1 MTGVA
6 QIARRWLDA
15 ANRAADRRLPALL
28 VTATFLLAGL
38 AASSVSQAAQPG
50 AASATAPTRSAKAS
64 TPAAI
69 RAVPAPPPEISQP
82 LPPPRVYLFRGA
94 LGPLFSTGMDRLA
107 EKIEK
112 AGFWA
117 SVYEFTL
124 CDLIALQVAKN
135 YRQEGG
141 PIVLIGHSMGG
152 LCSVRIAITLQEQ
165 NIPVALVVTVDPAH
179 ATKSVPPNVQRFIN
193 LFLSD
198 NILGGGDVKPEP
210 GFRGHYASF
219 DMKDHD
225 EVTHIN
231 IDKMEDVHAQLV
243 TMISQLS
250 QTSATAD
257 VDPVQLRYLVPPKV
271 SVELWDSGIPL
282 AVRPGET
289 LDQIAANYRVP
300 LWALQQS
307 NRGLAAQPLVPGQ
320 RIILPRHLLP
330 QAANQPA
337 PPQPEAVVRR

>member
-1 MTGVA
+1 MTGGMA
-6 QIARRWLDA
+6 LMARTDLG
-15 ANRAADRRLPALL
+15 RA
-28 VTATFLLAGL
+28 VSGHFLAVLFAAGL
-38 AASSVSQAAQPG
+38 ATSVPQAASAG
-50 AASATAPTRSAKAS
+50 AASATAPTRSAKTATS
-64 TPAAI
+64 PTPAAI
-69 RAVPAPPPEISQP
+69 RPVPAPPPEIAQP

-94 LGPLFSTGMDRLA
+94 LGPFFSTGMDRLA

-135 YRQEGG
+135 YRQEPG

-152 LCSVRIAITLQEQ
+152 LCGVRIAISLQEQ

-179 ATKSVPPNVQRFIN
+179 ATKSVPLNVQRFIN

-243 TMISQLS
+243 AMISQLS
-250 QTSATAD
+250 QTSATAEA
-257 VDPVQLRYLVPPKV
+257 DPVQLRYLVPPKV
-271 SVELWDSGIPL
+271 SVELWDSGVPVP
-282 AVRPGET
+282 VRPGET
-289 LDQIAANYRVP
+289 LDQIATSYRVP

-307 NRGLAAQPLVPGQ
+307 NRGLATTPIVPGQ

-330 QAANQPA
+330 QAAIQPA
-337 PPQPEAVVRR
+337 PQMPEASVRR

>member
-6 QIARRWLDA
+6 RIARGLLDA
-15 ANRAADRRLPALL
+15 AEAAAQRWLP
-28 VTATFLLAGL
+28 VLLAAGL
-38 AASSVSQAAQPG
+38 VAAAWPQASRAG
-50 AASATAPTRSAKAS
+50 AASATAPSKSAKTATLP

-69 RAVPAPPPEISQP
+69 RPAPERPLEAPQP

-94 LGPLFSTGMDRLA
+94 LGPFFSTGMDRLA

-135 YRQEGG
+135 YRQDQA
-141 PIVLIGHSMGG
+141 PIVMIGHSMGG
-152 LCSVRIAITLQEQ
+152 LCGVRIAITLQEQ

-243 TMISQLS
+243 SMISQLS
-250 QTSATAD
+250 QTSATAE

-271 SVELWDSGIPL
+271 AVELWDSGVPL

-289 LDQIAANYRVP
+289 LDQIATNYRVP

-307 NRGLAAQPLVPGQ
+307 NRGLAAQPLMPGQ
-320 RIILPRHLLP
+320 RIIVPRHLLP
-330 QAANQPA
+330 QAANPP
-337 PPQPEAVVRR
+337 PPQPEASARR

>member
-1 MTGVA
+1 MTSVA
-6 QIARRWLDA
+6 RIARDRRDAAGAAARRWLA
-15 ANRAADRRLPALL
+15 VLL
-28 VTATFLLAGL
+28 VAAVAATAGPQ
-38 AASSVSQAAQPG
+38 ASRAG
-50 AASATAPTRSAKAS
+50 AASATAPSKSAKATTLP

-69 RAVPAPPPEISQP
+69 RSAPERPPEAAQP

-107 EKIEK
+107 EKVEK
-112 AGFWA
+112 AGFQA

-124 CDLIALQVAKN
+124 CDLIALQVARN
-135 YRQEGG
+135 YRQDQG

-152 LCSVRIAITLQEQ
+152 LCSVRIAISLQEQ

-250 QTSATAD
+250 QTSATAE

-271 SVELWDSGIPL
+271 SVELWDSGTPL

-330 QAANQPA
+330 QAVNQPV
-337 PPQPEAVVRR
+337 PPPAEAQMRR

>member
-1 MTGVA
+1 MSGVA
-6 QIARRWLDA
+6 RHARGWLEGAFAAARRSQ
-15 ANRAADRRLPALL
+15 PALL
-28 VTATFLLAGL
+28 AAAL
-38 AASSVSQAAQPG
+38 AAAAMPQSAQAG
-50 AASATAPTRSAKAS
+50 AAAATAPSRSAKAVTS
-64 TPAAI
+64 PTQAAI
-69 RAVPAPPPEISQP
+69 RPAPERPAEPAPPQG
-82 LPPPRVYLFRGA
+82 PPRVYLFRGA

-112 AGFWA
+112 AGYWA

-135 YRQEGG
+135 YRQDQG

-152 LCSVRIAITLQEQ
+152 LCSVRIAIALQEQ
-165 NIPVALVVTVDPAH
+165 NIPVSLVVTVDPAH
-179 ATKSVPPNVQRFIN
+179 ATKDVPPNVQRFIN

-231 IDKMEDVHAQLV
+231 IDKMADVHAQLV
-243 TMISQLS
+243 AMISQLS

-257 VDPVQLRYLVPPKV
+257 AEAVPLRYLVPPKTA
-271 SVELWDSGIPL
+271 VELWDSGTPL
-282 AVRPGET
+282 SARPGDT
-289 LDQIAANYRVP
+289 LDQIAASYRIP
-300 LWALQQS
+300 LWALQQA
-307 NRGLAAQPLVPGQ
+307 NRGVGSAPLIPGQ

-337 PPQPEAVVRR
+337 APTPDTPIRR